1 MPKRYLRH
9 PSLIFKNAYIVSAI
23 AIALITY
30 GLTFLASP
38 ETMMNWYSTLMAVV
52 AAWGM
57 WKWGGVS
64 VSAIINGDVSKPALG
79 AVGVFLLMTHLALSR
94 GNTVGVITW
103 NWPNYQESYVAAILV
118 LFALFGVVLFAL
130 ASRTDESI
138 APKSPRT
145 ASFITGFFS
154 AALLIFS
161 GAFHHLLTHA
171 GKLWKVII
179 SIFT

>member
-1 MPKRYLRH
+1 MPKRYLRK
-9 PSLIFKNAYIVSAI
+9 PILLFKNPYIVTAI
-23 AIALITY
+23 VVTAITY
-30 GLTFLASP
+30 ALTWRASP
-38 ETMMNWYSTLMAVV
+38 EQMMNWYSTLMAVV

-64 VSAIINGDVSKPALG
+64 IQAIINGDVSKPALG

-103 NWPNYQESYVAAILV
+103 NWPTYQQSYVAAVLV

-138 APKSPRT
+138 TPKSPRT

-161 GAFHHLLTHA
+161 GAFHHLITHI
-171 GKLWKVII
+171 GKIYRFFI
-179 SIFT
+179 SMF